1 MEVPGPFAVGGLS
14 GLDIAWRMHRAAA
27 ATRDPRERYVAILDG
42 LCEQGRLGRK
52 TGAGYYSY
60 ADGKKSPVSGA
71 TVRQLIEAASNKRGI
86 RRAALVVERV

>member
-1 MEVPGPFAVGGLS
+1 MPANACKQTQRPSPAE
-14 GLDIAWRMHRAAA
+14 RRAAA
-27 ATRDPRERYVAILDG
+27 ATRDPRERYVAIRDG